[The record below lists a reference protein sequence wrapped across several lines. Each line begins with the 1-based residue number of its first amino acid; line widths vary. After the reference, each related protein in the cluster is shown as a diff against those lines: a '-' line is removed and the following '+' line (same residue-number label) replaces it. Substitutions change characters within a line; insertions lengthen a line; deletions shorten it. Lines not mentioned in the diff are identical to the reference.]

1 MLSIIILLGIV
12 FSINELRVVFRP
24 YIYDRQLKKIK
35 SNLQQR
41 YINPNDR
48 SFILFNLLY
57 LLWSVFGL
65 FTTYWPIFLSLILI
79 GVLSSITTKNIEIER
94 TRAIYR
100 VIDSLFSIVLISI
113 LIYLY
118 ISKKII

>member
-1 MLSIIILLGIV
+1 MLSIILLGIV

-57 LLWSVFGL
+57 LVWSVFGL
-65 FTTYWPIFLSLILI
+65 FTTYWPIFLSLIII

-94 TRAIYR
+94 TRAMYR

-118 ISKKII
+118 ISKNII

>member
-57 LLWSVFGL
+57 LVWSVFGL

-94 TRAIYR
+94 TRAMYR

-118 ISKKII
+118 ISKNII